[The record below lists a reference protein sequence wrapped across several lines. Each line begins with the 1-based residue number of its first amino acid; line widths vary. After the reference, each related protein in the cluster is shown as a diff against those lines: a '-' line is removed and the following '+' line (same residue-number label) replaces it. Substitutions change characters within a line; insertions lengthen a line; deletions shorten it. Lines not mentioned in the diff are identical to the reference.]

1 MKKVLIASI
10 LAVSTGSAFAVTPSF
25 NDHPEHAAATAQAAQ
40 GVAGRAASTIGSTN
54 WALPMGA
61 NY

>member
-10 LAVSTGSAFAVTPSF
+10 LAVSSSAAFAVTPSF
-25 NDHPEHAAATAQAAQ
+25 NDHPEQLAVAKAEQ
-40 GVAGRAASTIGSTN
+40 GVAGRAADTIGSTN
-54 WALPMGA
+54 WALPSVA